1 MGTTM
6 EAQEAKKIYRRQYR
20 SKNRDR
26 INAQQR
32 AWNARNPDKIKEYQR
47 KYWEKKAETGNIRLP
62 WSAYGITE
70 ERYHELLEAARS
82 GRHDAEVLSAAVK
95 ADRQAAGHIILS
107 VVEGVSYEHL
117 EFHEGLGRCALG
129 RTNFY
134 GARRLFF
141 HYLDCA
147 LKELPKENS
156 VEVSAQ
162 EQV

>member
-1 MGTTM
+1 MGMTM
-6 EAQEAKKIYRRQYR
+6 EAQEAKKIYKRQYR

-32 AWNARNPDKIKEYQR
+32 AWNARNRDKLKEYQR

-70 ERYHELLEAARS
+70 ERYNELLEAARS
-82 GRHDAEVLSAAVK
+82 GQYDAEVLSAAAK
-95 ADRQAAGHIILS
+95 ADRQAAEHIILS
-107 VVEGVSYEHL
+107 VVEGVSYERL
-117 EFHEGLGRCALG
+117 EFHEKLGRCTLG

-147 LKELPKENS
+147 LKKQQKENNME
-156 VEVSAQ
+156 VENG
-162 EQV
+162 